1 VSTRSKTSR
10 TGTGNGRRAQGR
22 PEPRYLNRQLSWLEF
37 NARVLQLAR
46 DERIPEL
53 ERLRFVSIFSSNLD
67 EFYMVRVAE
76 LLESAESGRPRPVQ
90 GELSVREALQ
100 RISARTAELVAEQS
114 AILEDDVLPALA
126 EHGIRIVTLPDC
138 DEGERA
144 ELAAAF
150 LGTIFPVLTPLAV
163 GPGRPFPYISNLS
176 LSLGVFVRD
185 PETGSRRFARVKVPE
200 VLPRF
205 WEVGTHGGRYLPLED
220 LIAAHLGSL
229 FPGMLIEE
237 HAPFRVTRDAD
248 LEIDDDADDLLSA
261 VESELRRRRF
271 GDVVRLELCE
281 RMSLEMRD
289 QLVRSLGVDPHQ
301 VYATNG
307 LLDLA
312 DLAQIASLEI
322 DELRYPPWTGVTQP
336 RLQGEHG
343 EVDIFAAMR
352 DGDLLVH
359 HPYDAF
365 DTSYER
371 FISQAVDDPDVLAIK
386 HTIYRTSGDSPIVP
400 NMIRAAEQGKQAVV
414 LVELKARFDEERNIG
429 WARAL
434 ERAGVHVVYGFAGLK
449 THAKCALVVRREGR
463 GIRRYAHIGTGNY
476 HPRTAR
482 LYTDMGLFTCRPDV
496 TADVADL
503 FNYLTGFARLSR
515 YRRLLVAPVD
525 LREGILAEIARVRE
539 NHSGEAP
546 GRIAMKLNNLVDR
559 TVIDALYEA
568 SQAGVEIDLVVRSI
582 CCLRPGVPGLSE
594 TIRVSS
600 LVGRF
605 LEHDR
610 LFVYGASSGT
620 HYYLGS
626 ADLMPRNLDHRVEV
640 VTPVDDPELQAE
652 IQYALDTVMADTVS
666 LWRQGPDGEWSRV
679 MPAPGEEARSAQ
691 DELMAHALAVAN
703 QPVEELDAGDDLS
716 SGERVVRRVVT
727 RPGADLS

>member
-1 VSTRSKTSR
+1 VSTRSKTTR
-10 TGTGNGRRAQGR
+10 AGNGNGRRAQVR
-22 PEPRYLNRQLSWLEF
+22 PESRYLNRQLSWLEF

-46 DERIPEL
+46 DGRIPIL
-53 ERLRFVSIFSSNLD
+53 ERLRFISIFSSNLD

-76 LLESAESGRPRPVQ
+76 LLESAQSGRPRAAQ
-90 GELSVREALQ
+90 GELSVREALE
-100 RISARTAELVAEQS
+100 RVSARTSELVAEQT
-114 AILEDDVLPALA
+114 AILEDEVLPALA
-126 EHGIRIVTLPDC
+126 EHGVRIVTLADC

-205 WEVGTHGGRYLPLED
+205 WEVGSEGGRYLPLED

-229 FPGMLIEE
+229 FPGMVIEE

-248 LEIDDDADDLLSA
+248 LDIDDDADDLLSA

-271 GDVVRLELCE
+271 GDVVRLELSE

-289 QLVRSLGVDPHQ
+289 QLVRSLGVDPRQ
-301 VYATNG
+301 VYATDG

-312 DLAQIASLEI
+312 DLAQLASLEL
-322 DELRYPPWTGVTQP
+322 DDLRYPPWSGVTQP
-336 RLQGEHG
+336 RLQGPHG
-343 EVDIFAAMR
+343 EVDVFAALR
-352 DGDLLVH
+352 EGDLLVH

-371 FISQAVDDPDVLAIK
+371 FIAQAVDDPDVLAIK

-449 THAKCALVVRREGR
+449 THAKCALVIRREGR

-482 LYTDMGLFTCRPDV
+482 LYTDMGLFTSRPDI

-525 LREGILAEIARVRE
+525 LREGILAEISRVRGE
-539 NHSGEAP
+539 HSEESP
-546 GRIAMKLNNLVDR
+546 GRIIMKLNNLVDR

-568 SQAGVEIDLVVRSI
+568 SQAGVEVDLLIRSI

-594 TIRVSS
+594 NIRVSS

-610 LFVYGASSGT
+610 VFVYGSSSGT
-620 HYYLGS
+620 RYYLGS

-640 VTPVDDPELQAE
+640 VTPVDDHDLQAE
-652 IQYALDTVMADTVS
+652 IQYILDTVMADTVS
-666 LWRQGPDGEWSRV
+666 LWRLGPDGEWSRV
-679 MPAPGEEARSAQ
+679 SPPAGEEARSAQ
-691 DELMAHALAVAN
+691 EELMAHALEVAD